1 MTASHIEVPARE
13 SVPGLW
19 VDYGT
24 LAGYLTRAN
33 IEGFY
38 NWFKLVLQPYG
49 ADRDGAPYTWVAV
62 NEGNGYRPEVETGRR
77 VRNAGA
83 QGLNFHRENESFA
96 FGEDHHVWT
105 TSGFNVHD
113 DYGVWGIAVG
123 KTDEPTGYRSE
134 EPRFAVYVEAK
145 VRNSLWTVTFRHR
158 APAGFRMYWT
168 IAMEPDPVK
177 VETRPVEV
185 DGYTHVAE
193 VSIDGVGTLTANY
206 DRKRPAVGGWDFV
219 TDDENLA
226 WTLYEKI

>member
-1 MTASHIEVPARE
+1 
-13 SVPGLW
+13 
-19 VDYGT
+19 
-24 LAGYLTRAN
+24 
-33 IEGFY
+33 
-38 NWFKLVLQPYG
+38 VLQPYG